1 MFGRRTTRSRSFQ
14 CAACSRR
21 TAAAVAFASKLVREL
36 EADSARFVLQDRE
49 SGTEIEIEIDE
60 TIFDLFRQL
69 LITFANNRA
78 VSLIPYDHELIT
90 HQVARFLDVS
100 RPFLVKLLDE
110 GQIPHRKVG
119 THRRVRLEDLLSYR
133 EKTAASAEKAKE
145 ELAKISQELDMGY

>member
-49 SGTEIEIEIDE
+49 SGTEIEIDE
-60 TIFDLFRQL
+60 TIFDLLRQL
-69 LITFANNRA
+69 LITFANNPA

-119 THRRVRLEDLLSYR
+119 THRHVRLEDLLSYR

-145 ELAKISQELDMGY
+145 ELAKISQELDLGY

>member
-1 MFGRRTTRSRSFQ
+1 MARRLSPNTPVVPS
-14 CAACSRR
+14 AAS
-21 TAAAVAFASKLVREL
+21 VAFASKLIREL

-49 SGTEIEIEIDE
+49 SGTEIEIDE
-60 TIFDLFRQL
+60 MVFDLIRQL

-78 VSLIPYDHELIT
+78 VSLIPYDHDLTT
-90 HQVARFLDVS
+90 HQAARFLNVS

-110 GQIPHRKVG
+110 RQIAHRKVG

-133 EKTAASAEKAKE
+133 EKTASSAEKAKE

>member
-1 MFGRRTTRSRSFQ
+1 MARRLNPNNPVVPS
-14 CAACSRR
+14 
-21 TAAAVAFASKLVREL
+21 AAAVAFASKLVREL
-36 EADSARFVLQDRE
+36 DADSARFVIQDRE
-49 SGTEIEIEIDE
+49 TGAEFEIDE
-60 TIFDLFRQL
+60 TVFDLFRQL

-78 VSLIPYDHELIT
+78 VSLIPYDHELTT
-90 HQVARFLDVS
+90 HQAARFLNVS

-110 GQIPHRKVG
+110 GQISHRKVG